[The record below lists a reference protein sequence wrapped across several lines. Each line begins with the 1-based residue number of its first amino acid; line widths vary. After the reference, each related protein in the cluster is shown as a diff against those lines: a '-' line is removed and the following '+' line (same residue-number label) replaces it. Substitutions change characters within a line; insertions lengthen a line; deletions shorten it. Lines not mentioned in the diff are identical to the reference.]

1 MLAKHRRAA
10 KRQRCA
16 ALIISPNATI
26 LVRKCSQLSCEN
38 PIVASS
44 YKRIIAIRTPSTNY
58 TKTNYTKPMNNF
70 LKICAQRLNPA
81 AAAFAAVPVLL
92 YLPVLYY
99 SLDTP
104 FGILDDYVLWRSLH
118 IFAHGF
124 DRFYEWFHME
134 FFGYDWDDGRFKPF
148 WDFYLAA
155 TWTVFGPIPWLHHLA
170 RWVEHFGA
178 VAAFAAAFLCFQRRN
193 GRNEDSDS
201 AASCR
206 LIRLMPLMALVYL
219 WIFFPNQPA
228 SRLSPNVVHTVL
240 FLGICVWMAALMLLR
255 QGKPQTRRSELLIY
269 AAFCVG
275 FCGVAWSKEPN
286 IGAALWLLISYYA
299 LPLIEA
305 IRRQSGSRISAV
317 RALKSVSAW
326 KALGGLPLIAVFL
339 HMLSAVYFISQ
350 QGGYGAAPLTRE
362 LLIDN
367 AVWIAEGLFQVRT
380 SLIIAVGLALLS
392 AALLPFIVVNIAKR
406 RFSDEIIFALFLLGL
421 FLSLYLFLCTSWT
434 QALRY
439 WYPLIPVFTT
449 LLAFSIK
456 FILEFAACFNFARY
470 LPAPPNLAAYALT
483 AFIAFFICCN
493 YYNFL
498 HQTAVQRI
506 SRHNEA
512 NLIAE
517 ITRLLNQGRYVQV
530 SDLSPGRTLELTIY
544 FHEFLPWFYDREY
557 VVHSEPPQE
566 TERQYYTVKF
576 IEIGHLDTVSRLPEI
591 EKNYRPLA
599 YAYRVADFLQ
609 TNSPYQIR
617 DHGAGITLWQIYDNE
632 FNRIWRDGET
642 LDVRQLVADAGS
654 PIIRSDFDIY
664 LNDKWLIYINERCS
678 AANPDNAFF
687 LGIFPVDNNP
697 LPDARRPAG
706 FENFGFDFAD
716 YGFRSGER
724 CFAVR
729 DLPEYPIKRI
739 HTGQFVATQDG
750 YHKTWEGDVELSSM
764 RIGDAADIQRLLAE
778 ADSPIIRSRF
788 DVYLSDDHLLIYT
801 NNQCSATN
809 LDDAFFLGVFPADNA
824 DLTEARKPH
833 GFENFGFDFANHGFI
848 DGERCFAV
856 RQLPEYPIQ
865 RIHTGQF
872 IVTEDGGYHNT
883 WEGEAALSDE

>member
-1 MLAKHRRAA
+1 MR
-10 KRQRCA
+10 
-16 ALIISPNATI
+16 
-26 LVRKCSQLSCEN
+26 
-38 PIVASS
+38 
-44 YKRIIAIRTPSTNY
+44 
-58 TKTNYTKPMNNF
+58 NYTKPMNNL
-70 LKICAQRLNPA
+70 LKTCVQRLNPA
-81 AAAFAAVPVLL
+81 TAAFVAVPILL

-104 FGILDDYVLWRSLH
+104 FAILDDYVLWSSLH
-118 IFAHGF
+118 IFAYGF

-134 FFGYDWDDGRFKPF
+134 FFGYDWDDGRFKPV

-178 VAAFAAAFLCFQRRN
+178 VAAFAAAFICFQRRN
-193 GRNEDSDS
+193 KRNEDNDS
-201 AASCR
+201 AASRR
-206 LIRLMPLMALVYL
+206 LIRLLPLAALVYL

-228 SRLSPNVVHTVL
+228 SRLSPNVVHSVF
-240 FLGICVWMAALMLLR
+240 FLGICAWMTALMLLR
-255 QGKPQTRRSELLIY
+255 QGRPQTRRSELLIY

-275 FCGVAWSKEPN
+275 FCGIAWSKEPN

-305 IRRQSGSRISAV
+305 LRRQSGSRISVV

-339 HMLSAVYFISQ
+339 HTLSAVYFISQ
-350 QGGYGAAPLTRE
+350 QGGYGTAPLTRE

-380 SLIIAVGLALLS
+380 SLIITVGLALLS
-392 AALLPFIVVNIAKR
+392 AAMLPFIVVNIAKR

-421 FLSLYLFLCTSWT
+421 FISLYLFLCASWT

-456 FILEFAACFNFARY
+456 FILELAARFNFARN
-470 LPAPPNLAAYALT
+470 LPTPPNLAAYALT
-483 AFIAFFICCN
+483 GFIAFFICCN

-498 HQTAVQRI
+498 HQTVVQHI

-517 ITRLLNQGRYVQV
+517 ITRLLGQGQYVQV
-530 SDLSPGRTLELTIY
+530 SDLSPGYTLELTIY
-544 FHEFLPWFYDREY
+544 FHEFLPWFYGREY

-566 TERQYYTVKF
+566 TERPYYTVKF
-576 IEIGHLDTVSRLPEI
+576 IEIEHSDTVSRLPQI

-617 DHGAGITLWQIYDNE
+617 DHGVGITLWQIYDNE
-632 FNRIWRDGET
+632 FNRIWWNGET
-642 LDVRQLVADAGS
+642 LDVRQLVAEAGNA
-654 PIIRSDFDIY
+654 IIRSDFDVY

-678 AANPDNAFF
+678 ADSPDDAFF
-687 LGIFPVDNNP
+687 LGVFPVDDND
-697 LPDARRPAG
+697 LPDARKPRG
-706 FENFGFDFAD
+706 FDGFGFDFAD
-716 YGFRSGER
+716 YGLRRGERCIVVRDLPEYPIEWIHTAQLTLAEDGVHHIWQGNAGLPPMQSSDAVDIQRLLDGASSPIIRSDFDVYLNDGRLIYTTDQCSAANLDNTFFLGVFPVDAADLPEERKPHGFEGLGFSFAYYGFRSGER
-724 CFAVR
+724 CFA
-729 DLPEYPIKRI
+729 
-739 HTGQFVATQDG
+739 A
-750 YHKTWEGDVELSSM
+750 
-764 RIGDAADIQRLLAE
+764 
-778 ADSPIIRSRF
+778 
-788 DVYLSDDHLLIYT
+788 
-801 NNQCSATN
+801 
-809 LDDAFFLGVFPADNA
+809 
-824 DLTEARKPH
+824 
-833 GFENFGFDFANHGFI
+833 
-848 DGERCFAV
+848 